1 MIIYLGYIT
10 TIHYPMGHMIEQPN
24 LNCKKNWASIHKLKR
39 QITVEHT
46 KRAYGV
52 SIESGTWARFVSFF
66 AVTHL

>member
-46 KRAYGV
+46 KKGV
-52 SIESGTWARFVSFF
+52 WGFDWKWYLSQIRIVF